1 MKANIFIK
9 LIVMLILL
17 LCPIVILY
25 GYSNST
31 SVNVIKSQI
40 QQINLNRLS
49 FFNSQIEEE
58 AQRLVMLSS
67 VISRDYSVQSLQVG
81 ADFSSYVEISSLNAV
96 EQKLRLQQIA
106 SKWDSRIMVYYPL
119 AGQIVPESM
128 AQANPLNLEELTL
141 LQEKPWVLEQDPTVK
156 GNHALRFAHYVVDPY
171 MANAQN
177 VQQITKIY
185 FSVDTLRNLI
195 DDYNQN
201 QAGET
206 MLYHPASGFLT
217 STPKSAEYSN
227 DLTPYLSSNLGKVKA
242 NQIVKLHGA
251 SYVLNAFKIE
261 SMDCYLVDVVPINSI
276 LTPIT
281 KSRNWFYGS
290 IGVLVVFGIAASL
303 WLYRYIQLPL
313 KQLLQGVR
321 KVRNG
326 DYSVRIPE
334 RRDAE
339 FGYLFAGFNYMA
351 ADIQELIEKV
361 YAEQLH
367 AKEARLKQ
375 LQSQINPHF
384 LYNCLFYIMNMATLS
399 DEKAVVAMSLN
410 LGEYFR
416 YTTQTDKEW
425 ATVEEEIKF
434 VRNYLNIQQ
443 LRMKRLRFDID
454 LQDELLQQPLPRLSI
469 QPIVENA
476 VIHGIEP
483 QPEGGVIRIQGFRE
497 NGWNTIIIEDNGRGM
512 NKETLEALKAS
523 LNKEHE
529 DNRGYGVWNV
539 HQRLVLQY
547 GVESGLQIH
556 STASGGMQFL
566 LKWQHSSIDS

>member
-1 MKANIFIK
+1 MKTVKANIFIK
-9 LIVMLILL
+9 LLVMLILL

-25 GYSNST
+25 GYSNNT

-40 QQINLNRLS
+40 QQLNLNRLS

-106 SKWDSRIMVYYPL
+106 SKWDSRILVYYPQV
-119 AGQIVPESM
+119 GRVVPETL
-128 AQANPLNLEELTL
+128 AQANPLNLEELPL
-141 LQEKPWVLEQDPTVK
+141 LEQKTWVLELNPAANGTQ
-156 GNHALRFAHYVVDPY
+156 ALRFAHYVIDPY
-171 MANAQN
+171 LADARN

-185 FSVDTLRNLI
+185 FSMNTLRDLLDN
-195 DDYNQN
+195 YNRN
-201 QAGET
+201 QDGET
-206 MLYHPASGFLT
+206 LLYHPGHGFL
-217 STPKSAEYSN
+217 SNNLKGAPYSN
-227 DLTPYLSSNLGKVKA
+227 ELLKYLGDNLNHVKA
-242 NQIVKLHGA
+242 NQIVAFDGDT
-251 SYVLNAFKIE
+251 YVLNALKLQ
-261 SMDCYLVDVVPINSI
+261 SLDCYLIDIVPIHAI
-276 LTPIT
+276 LSPIT
-281 KSRNWFYGS
+281 KSRNLFYGS
-290 IGVLVVFGIAASL
+290 IVALVVFGIAASL
-303 WLYRYIQLPL
+303 WLYRFIRLPM

-334 RRDAE
+334 RRDSD
-339 FGYLFAGFNYMA
+339 FGYLLEGFNYMA

-367 AKEARLKQ
+367 TKEAKLKQ

-384 LYNCLFYIMNMATLS
+384 LYNCLFYIMNMATLG
-399 DEKAVVAMSLN
+399 DEEAVVAMSLN

-416 YTTQTDKEW
+416 YTTQSDKEY
-425 ATVEEEIKF
+425 ATVDEEIRF

-454 LQDELLQQPLPRLSI
+454 LQEDLLKQSLPRLSV

-483 QPEGGVIRIQGFRE
+483 QPEGGTIHIRGFRE
-497 NGWNTIIIEDNGRGM
+497 HDWNTIIIEDTGRGM
-512 NKETLEALKAS
+512 TREKLEALRDTLS
-523 LNKEHE
+523 KEHD

-539 HQRLVLQY
+539 HQRLALQY
-547 GVESGLQIH
+547 GANSGLEIH
-556 STASGGMQFL
+556 STTSGGMQFIL
-566 LKWQHSSIDS
+566 RWQHS